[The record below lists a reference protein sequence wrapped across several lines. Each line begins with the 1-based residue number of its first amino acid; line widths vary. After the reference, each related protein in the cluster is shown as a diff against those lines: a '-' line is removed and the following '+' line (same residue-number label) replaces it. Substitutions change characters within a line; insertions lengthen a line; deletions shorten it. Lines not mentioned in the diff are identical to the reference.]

1 MGLRQRKHQAVGRL
15 RWLPIVAGL
24 VAVFLLVLA
33 GAAYAGYRFD
43 QRTSTHILPGV
54 RIAGVAVG
62 GMTRE
67 QALEAV
73 QASADRILDREITVR
88 AGGSVWR
95 VTARELGTAVDRQG
109 AVDEALSVGG
119 AMGWPSRVFH
129 RLLNRPVEERI
140 DLPVTYRKKP
150 LSAFVGRVAERVAR
164 SPVDASL
171 DWVDGALATIHS
183 ENGRMLKSEKARAAL
198 MAALHDGK
206 DEVKLGVKPVAPRV
220 SDEELG
226 KTIIIRT
233 RSNMLYLYDGFDL
246 QKTYSVATG
255 QRAYPTP
262 HGHWAIVNKRVNPTW
277 VNPALD
283 TWGAGSPA
291 YIPPGPDNPLGTR
304 ALDLNASGIR
314 IHGTYDDGSI
324 GTHASHG
331 CIRMHIPESEQLF
344 ELVEVGTPVI
354 IVT

>member
-1 MGLRQRKHQAVGRL
+1 MRKRKHKAVGTV

-24 VAVFLLVLA
+24 VAVLLVMAA

-54 RIAGVAVG
+54 RIAGVSVG

-67 QALEAV
+67 QALKAL
-73 QASADRILDREITVR
+73 QASADRVLDRKIAVR
-88 AGGSVWR
+88 AADRTWR
-95 VTARELGTAVDRQG
+95 MTPRELGTSVDVEA

-129 RLLNRPVEERI
+129 RLLNRPVDERI
-140 DLPVTYRKKP
+140 DLQVTHRKKAVR
-150 LSAFVGRVAERVAR
+150 AFVGRVAERVAL
-164 SPVDASL
+164 SPVDASI
-171 DWVDGALATIHS
+171 DWVDGALVTVHS
-183 ENGRMLKSEKARAAL
+183 ETGRALKTERARDAL
-198 MAALHDGK
+198 MAGLLEEKHQ
-206 DEVKLGVKPVAPRV
+206 VRLGVKRLAPSV
-220 SDEELG
+220 SDDELG

-233 RSNMLYLYDGFDL
+233 GSNKLHLYDGFEL
-246 QKTYSVATG
+246 RKTYSVATG
-255 QRAYPTP
+255 QPEYPTP
-262 HGHWAIVNKRVNPTW
+262 LGHWVIVNKRINPTW

-283 TWGAGSPA
+283 SWGAGSPA

-314 IHGTYDDGSI
+314 IHGTYADGSI

-331 CIRMHIPESEQLF
+331 CIRMHIPESEELF
-344 ELVEVGTPVI
+344 DLVGVGTPVI
-354 IVT
+354 IVP